1 MTSTVLKHVV
11 IVRILKPVTLTME
24 NVIIMGVHFRGL
36 NRLTVEVSK
45 RTKKNSIF
53 FLSVFIVFSFFFIN
67 LELSD
72 LEC

>member
-45 RTKKNSIF
+45 RTKKNSF
-53 FLSVFIVFSFFFIN
+53 FFCQCLLCSVFFFIN